1 MVLVGFGDDPHLV
14 PVIQPGMQGDRA
26 VIAVEESVFGAE
38 SHILMNTESQIQDCT
53 ARLQH
58 FQGAVCQIYMDLF
71 VESGGRLNPVRDRR
85 PAHAFVLAAVD
96 GTVDPVLILLLVLQ
110 EQPVADTAAVLQK
123 VEGDSGQGVLAAA
136 DDGQV
141 DPPGQKAF
149 VRGNHGPVE
158 VRIPV
163 KENVLRILF
172 LCYKIDIVKGYFFFG
187 NAGRKLHKDVGDP
200 GAQVMVDAGDIAP
213 GKGTVQNMPFPFTGL
228 LLRPVT
234 GPERIRIYRRSFV
247 CLARIGKIDVGQDP
261 LHIIDRAAV
270 LRKQFLIA
278 LFDNPEAL
286 TVSQMQAH
294 FLQDLDLGIRED
306 GGDQGPASCSRGI
319 RTTSVCSIFLM
330 TLW

>member
-1 MVLVGFGDDPHLV
+1 MFGTK
-14 PVIQPGMQGDRA
+14 A
-26 VIAVEESVFGAE
+26 
-38 SHILMNTESQIQDCT
+38 HILMNAECQIQDRT

-71 VESGGRLNPVRDRR
+71 VESGGRLNPVRDRG

-110 EQPVADTAAVLQK
+110 KQPVADTAAVLQK

-172 LCYKIDIVKGYFFFG
+172 LSYKII
-187 NAGRKLHKDVGDP
+187 L
-200 GAQVMVDAGDIAP
+200 
-213 GKGTVQNMPFPFTGL
+213 FT
-228 LLRPVT
+228 
-234 GPERIRIYRRSFV
+234 I
-247 CLARIGKIDVGQDP
+247 
-261 LHIIDRAAV
+261 
-270 LRKQFLIA
+270 
-278 LFDNPEAL
+278 
-286 TVSQMQAH
+286 
-294 FLQDLDLGIRED
+294 
-306 GGDQGPASCSRGI
+306 
-319 RTTSVCSIFLM
+319 
-330 TLW
+330 